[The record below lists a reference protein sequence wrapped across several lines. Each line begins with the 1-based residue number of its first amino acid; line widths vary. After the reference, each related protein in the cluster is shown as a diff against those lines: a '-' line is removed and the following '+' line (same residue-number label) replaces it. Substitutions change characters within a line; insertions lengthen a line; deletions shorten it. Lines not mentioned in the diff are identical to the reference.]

1 MAALQ
6 VHCKVCGLHQRLPEL
21 AEGQAAACARCRTE
35 VARRDSH
42 GRRKALAFSLAA
54 LILYVP
60 ANIYPILSMTYLGRY
75 TENTL
80 WSGVV
85 ELFRSGMWG
94 IAVLVFAASIAI
106 PLLKLLVMF
115 YLLWSSRDTG
125 RQPSPGHRI
134 ERLNTRLFQ
143 LVERIGPWSMLDVF
157 LVAILVALVQMGDM
171 AYMDPEPGLV
181 AFAAVVVLTMLASAS
196 FDTSALWRHCGTR
209 AAGQEEA
216 RQA

>member
-6 VHCKVCGLHQRLPEL
+6 VECKVCGLRQRLPRL
-21 AEGQAAACARCRTE
+21 PEGRAAACARCNSE
-35 VARRDSH
+35 LARRDSH

-54 LILYVP
+54 LILYLP
-60 ANIYPILSMTYLGRY
+60 ANLYPVLSMTYLGRY
-75 TENTL
+75 SENTL

-85 ELFRSGMWG
+85 EMAHSGMWG
-94 IAVLVFAASIAI
+94 VAVLVFAASIAV

-115 YLLWSSRDTG
+115 YLLWFSRERD
-125 RQPSPGHRI
+125 RQPSRGHRV
-134 ERLNTRLFQ
+134 ERLNTRLLQ

-171 AYMDPEPGLV
+171 AHVSPEPGLV

-196 FDTSALWRHCGTR
+196 FDASALWQHCDATGGPGR
-209 AAGQEEA
+209 EA
-216 RQA
+216 RRA